1 MGANCPSFSCCC
13 ILRHIFFVYG
23 TNCPD
28 FNMITGQREKCG
40 LGVRGQQDHLIGT
53 FNCFFLNMS
62 PFWTTKLLSEPALS
76 PLHWSDSQNCLIPYL
91 SWKSGSFPLMLH
103 FGSFP
108 PSLPRSRVAS
118 QSVFLG
124 GWQEIPHLTQT
135 CSFDTFNLE
144 DRQLIWNFFKGKKP
158 MSLDFLASILS
169 IVSFISDL
177 IEKWSD
183 IGYLKKSLHQPPCSQ
198 LYPFAPR
205 RDEDLPPAH
214 PSAVVSN
221 LKGGTILSQRLGFKL
236 ASKIETV
243 VSRH

>member
-1 MGANCPSFSCCC
+1 
-13 ILRHIFFVYG
+13 
-23 TNCPD
+23 
-28 FNMITGQREKCG
+28 
-40 LGVRGQQDHLIGT
+40 
-53 FNCFFLNMS
+53 MS

-169 IVSFISDL
+169 IVSL
-177 IEKWSD
+177 IIYLIWLKWSN
-183 IGYLKKSLHQPPCSQ
+183 ISPPTPCSQ
-198 LYPFAPR
+198 LYPFAPH

-214 PSAVVSN
+214 PSAAVSN